1 MLGLMDDRY
10 QVAVKR
16 VLRHEF
22 HGIKAAL
29 SLMLANRLQHKNVL
43 PYLVSGDARWRRLV
57 EVVPPLCAETSVVT
71 NYQHTDKS
79 RKKV

>member
-1 MLGLMDDRY
+1 MTAKPREGDRLRGLYSCRGSVVMLGLMDDRY

-43 PYLVSGDARWRRLV
+43 PYLVSRPVASS
-57 EVVPPLCAETSVVT
+57 PPASIT
-71 NYQHTDKS
+71 
-79 RKKV
+79 

>member
-43 PYLVSGDARWRRLV
+43 PYLVSRPVASCPPSVDYRGSVRW
-57 EVVPPLCAETSVVT
+57 
-71 NYQHTDKS
+71 QHF
-79 RKKV
+79 

>member
-22 HGIKAAL
+22 HSIKTKL

-43 PYLVSGDARWRRLV
+43 SYLVSIAANDSMKLV
-57 EVVPPLCAETSVVT
+57 SCCILREVPLTL
-71 NYQHTDKS
+71 
-79 RKKV
+79 

>member
-1 MLGLMDDRY
+1 MGRVVVGGSVVMVRMHGPCSCRGGVVMLGLMDDRY

-29 SLMLANRLQHKNVL
+29 SLLLANRLQHKNVL
-43 PYLVSGDARWRRLV
+43 PYLVRL
-57 EVVPPLCAETSVVT
+57 
-71 NYQHTDKS
+71 Q
-79 RKKV
+79 